1 MTRTVFLNGGFA
13 DADQARIS
21 VWDGGWLHGAGL
33 FETMRA
39 YRGRI
44 FRLDAHLD
52 RLMASAAKL
61 LFPLERPDLP
71 LTSDFDE
78 LLSRNEL
85 SEARVRLT
93 VSAGPMIG
101 LESDEANTDDGRPN
115 LTVCASASPLAP
127 YPPELFAKGMA
138 VAVSPYKVAPNNP
151 IAGHKCTC
159 YLPRLLALR
168 DAHARACGEAL
179 WFTTNNLLAE
189 GSISNVFVVG
199 GGKLATPP
207 LDMPV
212 LPGITRSVIIELAAA
227 AGIEVEQKPLTI
239 NDLLDADEVF
249 LTNSIMEVMP
259 VCRVEK
265 REIGPGKPGPLTT
278 KLASKYHS
286 VVEKECQADGQD
298 TQQG

>member
-1 MTRTVFLNGGFA
+1 MTRTVFLNGGFT

-39 YRGRI
+39 YHGRV

-52 RLMASAAKL
+52 RLMASAEKL

-71 LTSDFDE
+71 LTSDFDG

-85 SEARVRLT
+85 SEARLRLT

-101 LESDEANTDDGRPN
+101 LESGEGNTNHGRPK
-115 LTVCASASPLAP
+115 LTVCATASPLTL
-127 YPPELFAKGMA
+127 YPPELFAKGMT
-138 VAVSPYKVAPNNP
+138 VAISSYKVSPDDPV
-151 IAGHKCTC
+151 AGHKCTC

-168 DAHARACGEAL
+168 EARARRCGEAL
-179 WFTTNNLLAE
+179 WFTTNNRLSE

-207 LDMPV
+207 LDTPV
-212 LPGITRSVIIELAAA
+212 LPGITRAAIIELAAA

-259 VCRVEK
+259 VCQVEK
-265 REIGPGKPGPLTT
+265 REIGAGKPGPLT
-278 KLASKYHS
+278 KRLAGEYGT
-286 VVEKECQADGQD
+286 VVEQECRTNGPD
-298 TQQG
+298 TQQR